1 MTRDYYDLFLALRDL
16 IFATNDQPVLC
27 ISRMNKLLSKSC
39 SHLVDRFSLGSQ
51 GAMGAVVLG
60 RGLGSATAYLGKYR
74 LTI

>member
-1 MTRDYYDLFLALRDL
+1 MLSCIERDPDTLFSFFMFLWHLN
-16 IFATNDQPVLC
+16 IIVL
-27 ISRMNKLLSKSC
+27 NKLLLKNC